1 MDAFIEF
8 ISPFA
13 LAILQGMTEFL
24 PVSSSGHLILLNA
37 IFDTDLGIVF
47 EARHA
52 QTEKTVLSGGAP
64 AESREAFEALKQGKA
79 VSAAKIAM
87 TRDEKAWQFTLQ
99 SATLSISG
107 LKIPALMTKADDE
120 KIFERQALIEE
131 ADSLVRGLYESFLS
145 MRLSDEW
152 EREAKNITRWIDD
165 NAQD

>member
-1 MDAFIEF
+1 MAIHAP
-8 ISPFA
+8 IGNA
-13 LAILQGMTEFL
+13 LHLAAHSGIIIGQ
-24 PVSSSGHLILLNA
+24 VSVA
-37 IFDTDLGIVF
+37 ALGI
-47 EARHA
+47 AD
-52 QTEKTVLSGGAP
+52 
-64 AESREAFEALKQGKA
+64 AE
-79 VSAAKIAM
+79 
-87 TRDEKAWQFTLQ
+87 
-99 SATLSISG
+99 

>member
-1 MDAFIEF
+1 
-8 ISPFA
+8 
-13 LAILQGMTEFL
+13 
-24 PVSSSGHLILLNA
+24 
-37 IFDTDLGIVF
+37 
-47 EARHA
+47 
-52 QTEKTVLSGGAP
+52 
-64 AESREAFEALKQGKA
+64 
-79 VSAAKIAM
+79 M